1 MPSSSSSSAGAATS
15 VIPDEIRTRVEE
27 LLGVT
32 NVEPPSQLLTTWY
45 NNRHGGNVRDGP
57 SAWDVGYPTTAL
69 AADQDTTQS
78 VVREKIDDGTTIR
91 EEQDVTN
98 QECWDHPDVP
108 DCLDVVA
115 TSSSSSNHTNND
127 NGQQSS
133 QQASQLTLKQRI
145 QLRKRTSMELAAS
158 TIVVCFIVVAATTID
173 VAREK

>member
-32 NVEPPSQLLTTWY
+32 NVEPPSQLTWY
-45 NNRHGGNVRDGP
+45 NSRHGNVNVGDGP

-145 QLRKRTSMELAAS
+145 QYVNVQVWNWPRLL
-158 TIVVCFIVVAATTID
+158 
-173 VAREK
+173 

>member
-32 NVEPPSQLLTTWY
+32 NVEPPSQLTTWY

>member
-32 NVEPPSQLLTTWY
+32 NVEPPSQLTWY
-45 NNRHGGNVRDGP
+45 NSRHGNVNVGDGP